1 MYGNKFKEAT
11 KSLMSY
17 CREQM
22 GYDKDPDVHYV
33 TDSNNANNMLGYTAH
48 YQPDKR
54 IVTVYISNRHPKDV
68 LRSLSHELVHHA
80 QNCRGDLQSAKTEE
94 GYAQNDPHM
103 RKMEEEAYLQ
113 GNMMF
118 RDWEDSC
125 KAQNMIL
132 PSTIGEQKMSNLR
145 NLIKE
150 KIMEGLLAEK
160 KKMPMKTDT
169 EDLDGDGKTDD
180 KIPAFVTKKQKK
192 SKGGEIPDQLKPHV
206 KAKQGKKEDK
216 EEEKLEESGC
226 ASRKGDPRV
235 RRQEPDRL
243 REEED
248 IEEISYYDGTHDKPI
263 DHKDAEKKVRSMMN
277 MFRDEIMP
285 TLQALGEEFGK
296 GQGNLGGEALKGL
309 DDVYNV
315 FLKINYPGKYKNL
328 EEMGEGRRYK
338 DADPDKK
345 YGSMGDDHDRRVKDA
360 ADKKKK
366 DELDA
371 ARERFKRAANKQKK
385 VRENELTDVKTK
397 QDSINRLNENRLANV
412 NKELMRRLLK

>member
-1 MYGNKFKEAT
+1 M
-11 KSLMSY
+11 
-17 CREQM
+17 
-22 GYDKDPDVHYV
+22 
-33 TDSNNANNMLGYTAH
+33 
-48 YQPDKR
+48 
-54 IVTVYISNRHPKDV
+54 
-68 LRSLSHELVHHA
+68 
-80 QNCRGDLQSAKTEE
+80 QSVKTEE
-94 GYAQNDPHM
+94 GYAQSDPHM

-132 PSTIGEQKMSNLR
+132 PSTIGEQKMSNLK
-145 NLIKE
+145 NLIRE

-169 EDLDGDGKTDD
+169 EDLDGDGKTTD
-180 KIPAFVTKKQKK
+180 KIPAFVNKKQKK

-216 EEEKLEESGC
+216 EEEKVEEAGC

-277 MFRDEIMP
+277 MFRDEIIP
-285 TLQALGEEFGK
+285 TLQALGKEFGK
-296 GQGNLGGEALKGL
+296 GEGNLGGEALKGL

-328 EEMGEGRRYK
+328 EEMRRGAPQAVQAAKKKKEDEIRKAREKKGQVREKKVAEAGYYK
-338 DADPDKK
+338 NPDRDEIDSGIGKK
-345 YGSMGDDHDRRVKDA
+345 AMGSMGKAHDDKVKAARKKKAAARDA
-360 ADKKKK
+360 ADRARLDRMASTGEGGWYKVGRKKKK
-366 DELDA
+366 
-371 ARERFKRAANKQKK
+371 K
-385 VRENELTDVKTK
+385 VKENELANIKK
-397 QDSINRLNENRLANV
+397 GQDSIRNLNEQRNQKLND
-412 NKELMRRLLK
+412 ELMRRLLK